1 MNHSKDFEEQFTGGE
16 EEDEGCAGG
25 GDDGEKE
32 EVGTI
37 QAHIYKHLASMRGEG
52 ATLLEVVEG
61 DGRIR
66 QDGNRIAAL
75 GEGRKVDFE
84 EFIEAVRL
92 DWWLHK
98 AWEPAG
104 RAGPVE
110 SNT

>member
-1 MNHSKDFEEQFTGGE
+1 
-16 EEDEGCAGG
+16 
-25 GDDGEKE
+25 
-32 EVGTI
+32 
-37 QAHIYKHLASMRGEG
+37 MRGEG